1 MWVYK
6 LTFLILCVIFIDL
19 NLLAANDELV
29 LETAA
34 GQYGSK
40 MGRNAKHMENLYVE
54 HKRAKREDDTAQG
67 KVHFIIESFVVKC

>member
-6 LTFLILCVIFIDL
+6 LIFLILCVIFIDL
-19 NLLAANDELV
+19 NLLAANDEFV
-29 LETAA
+29 LETA

-40 MGRNAKHMENLYVE
+40 MGRNARHMENSYVE

-67 KVHFIIESFVVKC
+67 KVHFIIESFVEKC